1 MSRFTA
7 LATTA
12 RPRAALAWVLC
23 ALLSACGGGGDT
35 PAPPAPPA
43 PNVSTFTVS
52 VNLNAVGAGETFQFS
67 LGTQSLSLTQA
78 GVATNFS
85 TALAS
90 GSAYTVSQTSG
101 PRTCTLSGNR
111 TGTITAN
118 VAVTADCGQPPAS
131 TALIGT
137 LRGPLGVSVVLQNN
151 GGDDLAATVLRS
163 PGVTD
168 HYDETP
174 FSFPTRQLDGSA
186 YQVSIKTKPA
196 GQTCSVYKGAM
207 GTMPVG
213 AATVRVGCE
222 HTFDL
227 VSRSTD
233 NAVKGS
239 FFDSSAPVLG
249 GAAVAVGSTTQGYG
263 EGRFVAFVSNAAGLA
278 GSTGARRQVFWRDN
292 LTGETKLISA
302 SAAGVQGDGDS
313 FAPAI
318 SADGL
323 RVAFES
329 YASNLVANDT
339 NGVRDVFV
347 WSAVSQGSQQV
358 ITRVSVATSG
368 AEANAESYEPTLSGD
383 GRVVAFSS
391 GASNLSTGVSGI
403 NTINVYRRDLV
414 SGATTLVTRGLAGS
428 GVGGARPMLSEDGQ
442 RLAFYSFA
450 ADLVVGDGN
459 GLWDIFVL
467 DATTGGL
474 QRVSLTAGGGERNQG
489 SESASRVVAPA
500 ISGDGKWVA
509 FATTATNMVAGDTN
523 GLQDVFVVNIAT
535 GAVSRASVTS
545 AGVQGDGDSPIGQ
558 GERPSLSYDGSF
570 VAFSTAAGN
579 LGAAAGNAMVRN
591 MANGALLALSA
602 QTSGSV
608 GAPVLSRTGA
618 YSVFGAS
625 TALDVRFASN
635 SGLFS
640 RFTGLQRAWWWVD

>member
-1 MSRFTA
+1 MSRLNA
-7 LATTA
+7 LATLT
-12 RPRAALAWVLC
+12 RPHAALAWVLC
-23 ALLSACGGGGDT
+23 ALLAGCGGGSGGDT

-43 PNVSTFTVS
+43 PNVSTFAVS
-52 VNLNAVGAGETFQFS
+52 VNLNAVGVGETFQFS
-67 LGTQSLSLTQA
+67 LGAQSLSLMQA
-78 GVATNFS
+78 GVATNFG

-90 GSAYTVSQTSG
+90 GSTYTVNQTAG
-101 PRTCTLSGNR
+101 PRTCTLSSNR
-111 TGTITAN
+111 TGTLTAN

-163 PGVTD
+163 PGVID
-168 HYDETP
+168 PYDETP
-174 FSFPTRQLDGSA
+174 FSFPTRLLDGSA
-186 YQVSIKTKPA
+186 YQVAIKTTPV
-196 GQTCSVYKGAM
+196 GQTCRVYKGAT
-207 GTMPVG
+207 GTMPVS
-213 AATVRVGCE
+213 ATSVRVGCE

-239 FFDSSAPVLG
+239 FFDSSAPVIG
-249 GAAVAVGSTTQGYG
+249 GAAGAVGRTTQGYG
-263 EGRFVAFVSNAAGLA
+263 EGRFTAFVSNAAGLA

-292 LTGETKLISA
+292 LTGETRLISA
-302 SAAGVQGDGDS
+302 SAAGVQGNGDS

-323 RVAFES
+323 VVAFES
-329 YASNLVANDT
+329 YASNLVANDS

-347 WSAVSQGSQQV
+347 WNATNPTPGV
-358 ITRVSVATSG
+358 TRVSVNAAG
-368 AEANAESYEPTLSGD
+368 DEANAESYEPTLSGD
-383 GRVVAFSS
+383 GTVVAFSS

-403 NTINVYRRDLV
+403 NTINVYRRDLA
-414 SGATTLVTRGLAGS
+414 SGATTLVTRGMGGA

-442 RLAFYSFA
+442 RLVFYSFA
-450 ADLVVGDGN
+450 ADLVLGDGN
-459 GLWDIFVL
+459 GLWDIFVFNT
-467 DATTGGL
+467 TTGGL

-489 SESASRVVAPA
+489 TESASRVVAPA
-500 ISGDGKWVA
+500 ISGNGQWVA
-509 FATTATNMVAGDTN
+509 FATTASNMVAGDTN

-535 GAVSRASVTS
+535 GAVTRASVSS

-558 GERPSLSYDGSF
+558 GERPSLSYDGAL

-579 LGAAAGNAMVRN
+579 LGAPAGNALLRN
-591 MANGALLALSA
+591 LATGAVLALSS
-602 QTSGSV
+602 QSGSSV

-618 YSVFGAS
+618 YAVFGAG
-625 TALDVRFASN
+625 TALDGRYAGN

-640 RFTGLQRAWWWVD
+640 RFTDLQRAWWWID